1 MTKVILIVFF
11 LVLQV
16 NCYSNELQKDVYGY
30 IELLTRVSEPTLAEY
45 SNYAGE
51 CGGESELLFMQ
62 SECKDKYNNIF
73 SCECVKF
80 TKDRC
85 KNEKNT
91 TSLELSWIRR
101 NFSTAGKKYNIEHVK
116 HYSKAYNDEENSI
129 VYNYE
134 IISVKIGDN
143 LFDLHHALDDTMPGL
158 SLYISKIND
167 SVLRIPLSAF
177 NMNESEKLK
186 AYDFINKADDVCK
199 F

>member
-1 MTKVILIVFF
+1 MTKVISIAFF

-16 NCYSNELQKDVYGY
+16 ICYSNELPKDVYGY

-62 SECKDKYNNIF
+62 SECEDNYNNIF

-80 TKDRC
+80 TRDRC

-91 TSLELSWIRR
+91 TSLELNWIRK
-101 NFSTAGKKYNIEHVK
+101 NFSTAGKKYNIEHIK
-116 HYSKAYNDEENSI
+116 RYNKAYNDEGNSM

-143 LFDLHHALDDTMPGL
+143 LFDLYHTLDNTVPGL
-158 SLYISKIND
+158 SLYISNING
-167 SVLRIPLSAF
+167 SALRIPLPVF
-177 NMNESEKLK
+177 NMNESDKLK
-186 AYDFINKADDVCK
+186 AYDFINKANDVCK